1 MEFKYCYD
9 CKQSLPLDMFYKNK
23 HTKDGLQSLCKKC
36 SYLRMRKYQQSHP
49 EKVQEYSKRHWNKYR
64 DEKIK
69 GERIRMDNR
78 QKFLDTLKTPC
89 VKCGENRVYVIQ
101 FHHKDHNLKTF
112 SIGEGANYHKS
123 KEDVINEAKK
133 CVCLCANC
141 HKEYHYLYGIRP
153 ERPVETL
160 EEYLKRGDE

>member
-1 MEFKYCYD
+1 MLFN
-9 CKQSLPLDMFYKNK
+9 FI
-23 HTKDGLQSLCKKC
+23 
-36 SYLRMRKYQQSHP
+36 
-49 EKVQEYSKRHWNKYR
+49 
-64 DEKIK
+64 IK
-69 GERIRMDNR
+69 TI
-78 QKFLDTLKTPC
+78 TLK
-89 VKCGENRVYVIQ
+89 
-101 FHHKDHNLKTF
+101 HF

-153 ERPVETL
+153 EHPVETL